1 MADLDRVKVLNA
13 SENLVEKATGF
24 LVGQALLLDD
34 VVEKLAPRHILHD
47 QKQLTRRFDNL
58 VQLHNIG
65 VPDNLEDLDLPHD
78 SCDVAL
84 VLDLVF
90 FQYFD
95 GHFLIG
101 QNMGTDTHLTESTL
115 ADGLAYKVAQFAL
128 KKVDLPTR

>member
-1 MADLDRVKVLNA
+1 M
-13 SENLVEKATGF
+13 
-24 LVGQALLLDD
+24 
-34 VVEKLAPRHILHD
+34 LAVFKY
-47 QKQLTRRFDNL
+47 QKHAFAFFSNNNFQ
-58 VQLHNIG
+58 QLHNIG

-90 FQYFD
+90 FKYFD

-101 QNMGTDTHLTESTL
+101 QNMGTDTHLTKSTL

-128 KKVDLPTR
+128 KKVNLPTK